1 MAGALPY
8 SLTPLC
14 PGAAPAVLPRTPVL
28 PPSTAVPTRA
38 IICSPCA
45 FSPSPLILPQHPPC
59 QPIFAFPRALAF
71 FGSDRPAE
79 SSPPWLVLLGQKSR
93 ILRTRCD
100 DDDVLLFPASLY
112 PCSLHSVRTPLAAVE
127 CNKLRS
133 ATELPAYRFCIP
145 APVTG
150 PTASSTPFSTLPFPP
165 RRIGSLYQSH
175 GSYPAPIPSPIGRPH
190 ANQNCC
196 SPLSHHDATFV
207 LVSAQLPILLST
219 SHPRHGGG
227 FCRCTALFSRH
238 SPLDS
243 TYVHIK
249 LPAYVQA
256 VFWPVSLAGDSD

>member
-1 MAGALPY
+1 MTGALPY
-8 SLTPLC
+8 YLTPLC

-28 PPSTAVPTRA
+28 PPNTTRTH
-38 IICSPCA
+38 PRHNLLTLRLL
-45 FSPSPLILPQHPPC
+45 PSPLLLPQHPPC
-59 QPIFAFPRALAF
+59 QPIFAVPRALAF

-79 SSPPWLVLLGQKSR
+79 SSPPWLALLGQKSR
-93 ILRTRCD
+93 ILIYQC

-127 CNKLRS
+127 CSKLRS

-145 APVTG
+145 ALVTG

-175 GSYPAPIPSPIGRPH
+175 GSYPDPIPSPIGRPH

-196 SPLSHHDATFV
+196 SPLSHHHATFV

-219 SHPRHGGG
+219 SHPRHGG

-243 TYVHIK
+243 TYVHINS
-249 LPAYVQA
+249 PAYVQA
-256 VFWPVSLAGDSD
+256 VFWPVSLAGDGD